1 MSDISGSHPSGPNH
15 NGLGRCSRHRSLGET
30 VWRLA
35 AYAGIVVG
43 LVSAFSAFAV
53 APSLGAAFALSLASW
68 MVLLAVRREQEF
80 LLRISD
86 AWRAVEAGIAGLAIL
101 GALAVL
107 HWVGAAVVA
116 ILLLT
121 APPVWRRWAGGV
133 RARRP
138 QGTPLS
144 RHEPAE
150 PAAAGLRETV
160 PAEDNPTVTADGEAV
175 ADDHFDASALDDDA
189 LCLAWRTS
197 FVHLQAA
204 TTPLARALLVQ
215 RRQLVLDE
223 LTHRHEAGVAR
234 WLTSGARAASNP
246 RRFLDL

>member
-1 MSDISGSHPSGPNH
+1 MI
-15 NGLGRCSRHRSLGET
+15 L
-30 VWRLA
+30 LA
-35 AYAGIVVG
+35 AH
-43 LVSAFSAFAV
+43 
-53 APSLGAAFALSLASW
+53 
-68 MVLLAVRREQEF
+68 REQEP
-80 LLRISD
+80 LLPISD
-86 AWRAVEAGIAGLAIL
+86 AWRAIEAGIAGLAIL

-121 APPVWRRWAGGV
+121 APQVWRWAGGV

-138 QGTPLS
+138 RWTPLS
-144 RHEPAE
+144 RHESVE
-150 PAAAGLRETV
+150 LAATGLRETA
-160 PAEDNPTVTADGEAV
+160 PAQRTRTRTVTATDEAV
-175 ADDHFDASALDDDA
+175 ADDHFDASAMDDDA

-204 TTPLARALLVQ
+204 TTPLARARLVH

-234 WLTSGARAASNP
+234 WLASGARAASNP